1 MSGRK
6 RSRQED
12 DNKVIPK
19 SKSLSTNVRR
29 LQRELA
35 EILADPPPNCWYVD
49 TNYNRFFLFGCACVV
64 LVLKE
69 TTCLNGL
76 QLFLDH
82 LDLLMK
88 VGYFFWTSILG
99 RTILLNLPKL
109 YLRQEYIT
117 VMSIHKALFA
127 LIF

>member
-49 TNYNRFFLFGCACVV
+49 TNYNRFFY
-64 LVLKE
+64 LVAR
-69 TTCLNGL
+69 
-76 QLFLDH
+76 
-82 LDLLMK
+82 
-88 VGYFFWTSILG
+88 V
-99 RTILLNLPKL
+99 
-109 YLRQEYIT
+109 
-117 VMSIHKALFA
+117 
-127 LIF
+127 